1 MTEIVRS
8 FTVEHAG
15 CPSCADRVRTA
26 LSPLGDVEE
35 ITIDGEA
42 DSADVVLRTF
52 DHLERTE
59 IDAALAE
66 ASLGSGHAYRVA
78 DGSWRPD

>member
-1 MTEIVRS
+1 MAEIVRS

-26 LSPLGDVEE
+26 LSPLGEVGQ
-35 ITIDGEA
+35 ITIDEDA
-42 DSADVVLRTF
+42 DSADVVLRTR
-52 DHLERTE
+52 DQLDRTDV
-59 IDAALAE
+59 DAALAE
-66 ASLGSGHAYRVA
+66 ASLGSGHVYRVA